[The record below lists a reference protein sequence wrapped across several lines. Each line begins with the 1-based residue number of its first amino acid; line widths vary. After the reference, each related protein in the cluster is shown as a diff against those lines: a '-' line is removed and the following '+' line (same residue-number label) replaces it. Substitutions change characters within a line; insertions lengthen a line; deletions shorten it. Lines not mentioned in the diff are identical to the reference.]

1 MRGQT
6 FKLALLAKVSL
17 SQREATRVRA
27 ALENDHRVGDA
38 ATHDAD
44 HMPKEC
50 AHVTSPILHSTPGLE
65 HTINA
70 HGDRYT
76 AHGERRRAAVIMM

>member
-17 SQREATRVRA
+17 SQREATSG

-50 AHVTSPILHSTPGLE
+50 AHVTSPILHSTLGLE